1 MHGCLQGVNLPAYL
15 VIVKGTQRYCSD
27 GGKGRACQYRE
38 YEMGECLQ
46 MIGRAGRPQ
55 FESSAVAVFMTKA
68 ENAHRY
74 QNLAQGRA
82 PIESQ
87 LHNSLAE
94 FLNAAIAQRVVC
106 SVTQAYA
113 WLQSTYL
120 WQRLFINPA
129 AYGVVMPRSTPE
141 ALASHAKHLFIN
153 ISLQRLASSGL
164 IRITQDAITPL
175 DPGRYGTLVPCISFC
190 LRLQLAK

>member
-1 MHGCLQGVNLPAYL
+1 MCLQGVNLPAYL
-15 VIVKGTQRYCSD
+15 VIIKGTQRYCSD

-68 ENAHRY
+68 ENAQRY
-74 QNLAQGRA
+74 QNLTQGRA

-94 FLNAAIAQRVVC
+94 FLNAAIAQRIVC
-106 SVTQAYA
+106 SVTQAYT

-129 AYGVVMPRSTPE
+129 AYGLEMPKCTPE
-141 ALASHAKHLFIN
+141 ALAHHAKKIFIDV
-153 ISLQRLASSGL
+153 SLQRLASAGL
-164 IRITQDAITPL
+164 IRVVQDAICPL
-175 DPGRYGTLVPCISFC
+175 DPGWCAPLLVVGN
-190 LRLQLAK
+190 

>member
-1 MHGCLQGVNLPAYL
+1 MLGCLQGVNLPAYL

-27 GGKGRACQYRE
+27 SGKGRACQYRE

-68 ENAHRY
+68 ENVHRY

-87 LHNSLAE
+87 LHNSIAE
-94 FLNAAIAQRVVC
+94 FLNAAIAQRIVC
-106 SVTQAYA
+106 SVTQAYT

-129 AYGVVMPRSTPE
+129 AYGIVMPQSTLQT
-141 ALASHAKHLFIN
+141 LANHAKHVFIT
-153 ISLQRLASSGL
+153 IPLQRLASSGL
-164 IRITQDAITPL
+164 IQVTQGAITPL
-175 DPGRYGTLVPCISFC
+175 DPGRFGTLFACIPFC
-190 LRLQLAK
+190 LPL